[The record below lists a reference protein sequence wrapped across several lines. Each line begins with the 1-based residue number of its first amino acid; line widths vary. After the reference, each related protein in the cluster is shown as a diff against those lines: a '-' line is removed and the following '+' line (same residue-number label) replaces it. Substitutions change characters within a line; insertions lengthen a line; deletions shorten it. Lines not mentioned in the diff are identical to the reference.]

1 MINRHVAWC
10 GINALLL
17 TLQAASAETRIV
29 LDDADSGRAFEGLGA
44 ISQGGTS
51 RNFMDYPDQQ
61 KSEILDY
68 MFKPKFGANL
78 QHLKVEIGGGENGT
92 CGSEPTHV
100 LTREELTNPVPRG
113 FEFWLMA
120 EARKRNPQVLL
131 DCLPWSYP
139 YWVSSP
145 FSQDSAD
152 WYVAFLDVAKKQH
165 GLKIDWV
172 AAAWNERGTD
182 LNWIAK
188 ILRPTLDAHGYA
200 DVKLQAP
207 DEDNNSWKIFDEL
220 EKNPAADKVLQ
231 AVGYHYPSKWGPE
244 LEYEEKHA
252 TAKAM
257 ASGKSL
263 WSSEEFTYS
272 GKTWE
277 KSMLL
282 AQVYNKNYIRSRITK
297 TEVWCMLSGIYP
309 GIGYSGVGLMEAHT
323 PWSGY
328 YEVYP
333 AVWTTA
339 HTTQFTEP
347 GWRYMDKA
355 CAKLDPATWG
365 GSYVSLRDTKTGHWS
380 MIVCA
385 DKPTN
390 LQVQVTGKLAK
401 GDVHVWKSNEK
412 IQFVEETPLRLT
424 NSAFTISLEGN
435 SVYTLST
442 TTGQKKGAHPVP
454 PPAAAFPLPYKD
466 DFESY
471 PTGVIPKY
479 LSDQKGS
486 FETAKRADGKGMCL
500 KQIVPKEGIAWA
512 LGGPGCFPNTVFGD
526 KLWTD
531 YTIQADVLITA
542 GKAGIGGRF
551 LYGQFLGSGFTVQ
564 QDGTWTITA
573 PQLPVEIVNGKETR
587 HEEVKTLSTGKLDGF
602 NPAIW
607 HRLTLTLKGD
617 EMLASMDGKEV
628 VKVHNEGYPG
638 RKNGMAYLLTSYDP
652 NCFDNLSVTP

>member
-1 MINRHVAWC
+1 MNYKYVRSCGVAA
-10 GINALLL
+10 ILLAPPAFA
-17 TLQAASAETRIV
+17 QTRIV
-29 LDDADSGRAFEGLGA
+29 LDDADSGRVFEGIGA

-51 RNFMDYPDQQ
+51 RNMVDYPAKL

-68 MFKPKFGANL
+68 MFKSKFGANL
-78 QHLKVEIGGGENGT
+78 QHFKVEIGGGENGT
-92 CGSEPTHV
+92 CGSEPTHA
-100 LTREELTNPVPRG
+100 LTREELAKPVPRG

-120 EARKRNPQVLL
+120 EARKRNPKILL

-139 YWVSSP
+139 CWVSSP

-152 WYVAFLDVAKKQH
+152 WYVAFLDVAKNNY

-172 AAAWNERGTD
+172 AAAWNEHGTD

-188 ILRPTLDAHGYA
+188 NLRPTLDAHGYG

-207 DEDNNSWKIFDEL
+207 DEDNKSWLIFDEM
-220 EKNPAADKVLQ
+220 EKNPVANKVLR
-231 AVGYHYPSKWGPE
+231 AVGYHYPSGWGPQLE
-244 LEYEEKHA
+244 LEAKHA
-252 TAKAM
+252 TDKAI
-257 ASGKSL
+257 ASGMPL

-282 AQVYNKNYIRSRITK
+282 AQCYNKNYIRSKITK

-309 GIGYSGVGLMEAHT
+309 GIGYSGVGLMEAQT

-328 YEVYP
+328 YEVWP
-333 AVWTTA
+333 ATWITA
-339 HTTQFTEP
+339 HTTQFADP

-355 CAKLDPATWG
+355 CAKIDPATWG
-365 GSYVSLRDTKTGHWS
+365 GSYVTLRNPKTGDWS

-385 DKPTN
+385 DKP
-390 LQVQVTGKLAK
+390 VTLDVKVAGKLAK
-401 GDVHVWKSNEK
+401 GDIHVWKSNAK
-412 IQFVEETPLRLT
+412 IQFVEEKPLHLA
-424 NSAFTISLEGN
+424 NNAFTASLEGK
-435 SVYTLST
+435 SVYSLAT
-442 TTGQKKGAHPVP
+442 TTGQKKGSHPAP
-454 PPAAAFPLPYKD
+454 PPASDFPLPYKD

-471 PTGVIPKY
+471 PSGVIPKY

-486 FETAKRADGKGMCL
+486 FETAKREDGKGMCL
-500 KQIVPKEGIAWA
+500 KQIVPKEGIAWG
-512 LGGPGCFPNTVFGD
+512 GGPIGTPNTVFGD

-531 YTIQADVLITA
+531 YTIQADVLIAA
-542 GKAGIGGRF
+542 GKVGLGGRYI
-551 LYGQFLGSGFTVQ
+551 YGQFLGSSFTVQ

-573 PQLPVEIVNGKETR
+573 AQMPAEIVNGKETR

-617 EMLASMDGKEV
+617 EMLACIDGKEV

-638 RKNGMAYLLTSYDP
+638 RKAGMAYLLSSYDP
-652 NCFDNLSVTP
+652 NCFDKLSVTP

>member
-1 MINRHVAWC
+1 MTNRLIVVCAV
-10 GINALLL
+10 IVLMMTPLV
-17 TLQAASAETRIV
+17 SAETRVV
-29 LDDADSGRAFEGLGA
+29 LDDADSGRVFEGIGVVSAGA
-44 ISQGGTS
+44 ST
-51 RNFMDYPDQQ
+51 RNLADYPEKQ
-61 KSEILDY
+61 KSEVLDY

-78 QHLKVEIGGGENGT
+78 QHLKVEIGGGENST
-92 CGSEPTHV
+92 CGSEPTHA
-100 LTREELTNPVPRG
+100 LTREELAAPKPRG
-113 FEFWLMA
+113 YEFWLMA

-145 FSQDSAD
+145 FSKDSAD
-152 WYVAFLDVAKKQH
+152 WYVAFLDVAKKH
-165 GLKIDWV
+165 YGLKMDWV
-172 AAAWNERGTD
+172 AAAWNEHGTD

-188 ILRPTLDAHGYA
+188 TLRPTLDAHGYA

-207 DEDNNSWKIFDEL
+207 DEDNNSWKIFNEL
-220 EKNPAADKVLQ
+220 EKNPAADKMLQ

-252 TAKAM
+252 SAKAM
-257 ASGKSL
+257 ASGKPL

-309 GIGYSGVGLMEAHT
+309 GIGYSGTGLMEAHT
-323 PWSGY
+323 PWSGH
-328 YEVYP
+328 YEVWP
-333 AVWTTA
+333 ATWTTA
-339 HTTQFTEP
+339 HTTQFTKP

-355 CAKLDPATWG
+355 CAKIDPATWG
-365 GSYVSLRDTKTGHWS
+365 GSYVSLRDPKTGDWS

-390 LQVQVTGKLAK
+390 LQVLVAGKLAK
-401 GDVHVWKSNEK
+401 GGVHVWKSNEK
-412 IQFVEETPLRLT
+412 VQFIEEKLIRPA
-424 NSAFTISLEGN
+424 NGAFTVALEGN

-442 TTGQKKGAHPVP
+442 TTGQKKGAHPAP
-454 PPAAAFPLPYKD
+454 PPASDFPLPYKE

-471 PTGVIPKY
+471 AAGVIPKY
-479 LSDQKGS
+479 ISDQKGS
-486 FETAKRADGKGMCL
+486 FETAKREDGKGMCL
-500 KQIVPKEGIAWA
+500 KQIVPKEGIPW
-512 LGGPGCFPNTVFGD
+512 GSREGFPNTVFGD
-526 KLWTD
+526 VRWTN

-551 LYGQFLGSGFTVQ
+551 LYGKFLGWDFALQ
-564 QDGTWTITA
+564 HDGTWSVQA
-573 PQLPVEIVNGKETR
+573 PHVANGQET
-587 HEEVKTLSTGKLDGF
+587 VKPLGTGKIDGF
-602 NPAIW
+602 TPGMW
-607 HRLTLTLKGD
+607 HHLAVSLKGED
-617 EMLASMDGKEV
+617 MLVTVDGKEV
-628 VKVHNEGYPG
+628 TRVKYEGYQN
-638 RKNGMAYLLTSYDP
+638 RKNGMAYLLSSYAP